1 MTNPRTRALAW
12 AIDVD
17 GCLVLLDCTE
27 FFGIE
32 VVVFGVGLLEDG
44 DVLAVTTD
52 DCLGLL
58 LEIVEGC
65 GLEIGGTEG
74 VSWIET
80 VTIGSCLGSDIL
92 GLALTKVCFGLLLD
106 DGNG

>member
-80 VTIGSCLGSDIL
+80 VAIGGVLVSVTLGLGLTNFCLG
-92 GLALTKVCFGLLLD
+92 LLS
-106 DGNG
+106 GNGNV